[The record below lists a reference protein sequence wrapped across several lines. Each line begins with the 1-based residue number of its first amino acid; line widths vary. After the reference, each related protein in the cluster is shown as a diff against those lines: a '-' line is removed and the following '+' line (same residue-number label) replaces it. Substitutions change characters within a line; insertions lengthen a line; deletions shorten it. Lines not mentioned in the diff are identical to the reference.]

1 MQESSISSRIRHSWQ
16 QAAVL
21 MMAMAL
27 AGGGVWAIAAGSG
40 AKGAPSPAEVA
51 KGRSFGQNL
60 SQAFRDAADR
70 VRPSV
75 VMITNRPAMAKMH
88 MPRSSEKEREFA
100 ENPFQQFGGPL
111 GDMMQDPNLRRF
123 FKNMPQGPRFE
134 MPERH
139 GQAVG
144 SGMIIDPSGVIL
156 TNNHVVEG
164 DGQITV
170 RLHDGRE
177 FKATTIKTDPKT
189 DLAIVKI
196 EGAGK
201 LQAVA
206 LGDSDATQVGDW
218 VMAIG
223 QPFGLE
229 DTLTVGIISAKGRGI
244 GDTARD
250 NFLQTDAA
258 INPGNSGGPL
268 VNLDGEVIGINTAI
282 TSSSGGF
289 QGVGFAVP
297 INLAKWVAHQLNEK
311 GNVERSYLG
320 VGIQPVDQGL
330 ADQFKM
336 KRPEGVLVTE
346 IRPDSPA
353 AKAGLKTGDV
363 ILQYANKPVN
373 KTWQLQ
379 AMVEE
384 TPAGA
389 KQPILIL
396 RDGKETTLNI
406 TPAVQPANYG
416 ERSESTTVEPGG
428 KAETGKL
435 GLAVETLT
443 PQVAE
448 RLGVSEKSGVVITE
462 VEPDSVAHLAGLREG
477 LVITQVNRHPVK
489 DAEQFVKEV
498 KDSKNGVLLLVRSD
512 QGSRF
517 VVLSMEEQR
526 TDKE

>member
-1 MQESSISSRIRHSWQ
+1 MQLTSSSSGPQRAWRS
-16 QAAVL
+16 AVIL
-21 MMAMAL
+21 ILAVAL
-27 AGGGVWAIAAGSG
+27 VGGGAWAIAANSGS
-40 AKGAPSPAEVA
+40 KAPAPTPAELA
-51 KGRSFGQNL
+51 KGRSYGHSL

-75 VMITNRPAMAKMH
+75 VMITNRPTMAKIRTQR
-88 MPRSSEKEREFA
+88 PSDKELA
-100 ENPFQQFGGPL
+100 ENPFSQFGSPF
-111 GDMMQDPNLRRF
+111 GDLMQDPNLRRF

-134 MPERH
+134 MPQRH
-139 GQAVG
+139 GHAVG
-144 SGMIIDPSGVIL
+144 SGMIIDASGLIL
-156 TNNHVVEG
+156 TNNHVVDG
-164 DGQITV
+164 NGQILV
-170 RLHDGRE
+170 RLSDGRE
-177 FKATTIKTDPKT
+177 FKAVSVKGDPKT
-189 DLAIVKI
+189 DLAIVRI

-201 LQAVA
+201 LQPVA

-218 VMAIG
+218 VLALG

-229 DTLTVGIISAKGRGI
+229 DTLTAGIISAKGRGI
-244 GDTARD
+244 GETARD

-297 INLAKWVAHQLNEK
+297 VNLAKWVAHQLDEK
-311 GNVERSYLG
+311 GSVQRSYLG
-320 VGIQPVDQGL
+320 VGIQPVNQEL
-330 ADQFKM
+330 ADQFQM
-336 KRPEGVLVTE
+336 KRPEGVLVTDV
-346 IRPDSPA
+346 RPDSPA
-353 AKAGLKTGDV
+353 AKAGLQSGDV
-363 ILQYANKPVN
+363 ILKYAGKPVN

-384 TPAGA
+384 TPSGS
-389 KQPILIL
+389 KQPLVVL

-416 ERSESTTVEPGG
+416 EREEGAPEVGQ
-428 KAETGKL
+428 KAAEGKL

-448 RLGVSEKSGVVITE
+448 RLNVSDKSGVVITE
-462 VEPDSVAHLAGLREG
+462 VQPGSVAHMAGLREG
-477 LVITQVNRHPVK
+477 MVITQVNRKPVR
-489 DAEQFVKEV
+489 DAEQFAKMV
-498 KDSKNGVLLLVRSD
+498 KDSKDGVLLLVRTE

-517 VVLSMEEQR
+517 VVLSV
-526 TDKE
+526 DKEPIDKE